1 MVAATRV
8 LVVDDD
14 RKTVGLVKL
23 YLEHEGYSV
32 SCAYDGVAALKT
44 ARSLKPDVIVLD
56 LMLPGMD
63 GVAVCRTLRAES
75 DVAIVMLTARATLED
90 RVAGLDFGADD
101 YVVKPFSPREL
112 VARVRA
118 VTRRLPLHAVFRGPE
133 EISHGSLTLN
143 LRTHEARAA
152 DRALTLTPVEFRLL
166 AAFVRDPGRVFS
178 REQLVEKIYGYEY
191 EGLER
196 TIDVHVRNLRRKLEP
211 DPARPVYIVTVYGVG
226 YTLAREA
233 T

>member
-1 MVAATRV
+1 MTASTRV

-32 SCAYDGVAALKT
+32 SCAYDGVTALKT

-56 LMLPGMD
+56 LMLPGID
-63 GVAVCRTLRAES
+63 GVEICRTLRAES

-112 VARVRA
+112 AARVRA
-118 VTRRLPLHAVFRGPE
+118 VTRRLPHYTVFRGPQ
-133 EISHGSLTLN
+133 EISHAGLTLN
-143 LRTHEARAA
+143 LRTHEARSG
-152 DRALTLTPVEFRLL
+152 DQKLNLTPIEFRLL
-166 AAFVRDPGRVFS
+166 TAFVRDPGRVFS

-196 TIDVHVRNLRRKLEP
+196 TIDVHIRNVRRKLEP

-233 T
+233 P